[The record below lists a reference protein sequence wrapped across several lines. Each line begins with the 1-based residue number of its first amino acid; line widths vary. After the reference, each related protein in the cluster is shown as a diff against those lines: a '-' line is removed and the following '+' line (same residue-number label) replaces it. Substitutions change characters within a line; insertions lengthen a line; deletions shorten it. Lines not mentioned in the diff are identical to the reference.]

1 MNIRTATL
9 QDIDQ
14 IAAVEKECFP
24 AAEAATKEE
33 FEQRLSHYADHFWLM
48 FEDDKLIAFVDG
60 MVTDQEDLTDEMY
73 ENASMHQEN
82 GAWQMILGVNTL
94 PAYRNHGYAGELLKR
109 AIADAKDQGRKGLVL
124 TSKDRLVHYYA
135 KFGFVKKLIS
145 QGGCGDKDFS
155 PELRQQI
162 KNWKLD

>member
-48 FEDDKLIAFVDG
+48 FEDDTLIAFVDG
-60 MVTDQEDLTDEMY
+60 MVTDQADLTDEMY
-73 ENASMHQEN
+73 ENASMHQED
-82 GAWQMILGVNTL
+82 GAWQMIFGVNTL

-109 AIADAKDQGRKGLVL
+109 A
-124 TSKDRLVHYYA
+124 LVHYYA
-135 KFGFVKKLIS
+135 KFGFENEGVSESVHGNIVWNQMRLK
-145 QGGCGDKDFS
+145 F
-155 PELRQQI
+155 
-162 KNWKLD
+162 

>member
-73 ENASMHQEN
+73 ENASLHQE
-82 GAWQMILGVNTL
+82 ME
-94 PAYRNHGYAGELLKR
+94 HGR
-109 AIADAKDQGRKGLVL
+109 
-124 TSKDRLVHYYA
+124 
-135 KFGFVKKLIS
+135 
-145 QGGCGDKDFS
+145 
-155 PELRQQI
+155 
-162 KNWKLD
+162 